1 MSVNRCRALA
11 AIAAYA
17 VVLVYTHSFGQ
28 QPPATVSMHQATGL
42 VDAFLQKQISERQI
56 TGLQVAVVQHGKLVL
71 SKSYGMANVQDKV
84 PVTNQSIFP
93 INSCT
98 KAFTGVAIMQLVEE
112 GKVDLSA
119 PVSRYL
125 DGLPPAWQPVMIR
138 QLLTHVSG
146 LPDINRILNPGT
158 YGLEGIGSEEAAFAK
173 IQTFPMDFPTG
184 TQFSYNQTNYLLLG
198 KIIDKFRAKPFAEVF
213 KERQFDV
220 VGMPGTG
227 FGDSRDVIPG
237 MVQSYRYVTNL
248 DGKALSEQKLIVN
261 YAEFP
266 PMRRTASGM
275 NSTAE
280 DMARWI
286 MALQRG
292 DLLKTKEALKTLW
305 TPGTYNNGSPT
316 QWALGWMVKPRPGHD
331 AIVITGGGR
340 SAMFVYPTDDL
351 AIVVLT
357 NLAGSYPEE
366 FVDELA
372 GYFNPVI
379 PASDPITALRMPLE
393 KRGFD
398 QASAVFADLKK
409 INPGFL
415 PTETDLNDWGYRL
428 LNGQRKPKEALE
440 IFKLIV
446 SQYPD
451 SWNAYDSL
459 GEALLKNGLKAEA
472 IRMYQKSVAL
482 NPDNQNGKKMLERMM
497 K

>member
-1 MSVNRCRALA
+1 M
-11 AIAAYA
+11 
-17 VVLVYTHSFGQ
+17 
-28 QPPATVSMHQATGL
+28 
-42 VDAFLQKQISERQI
+42 QKQIKERRI

-71 SKSYGMANVQDKV
+71 SKSYGTANVQDAV
-84 PVTNQSIFP
+84 PVTNRSIFP

-125 DGLPPAWQPVMIR
+125 DGLPQAWQPVTIR

-146 LPDINRILNPGT
+146 LPDINRLLNPGT
-158 YGLEGIGSEEAAFAK
+158 YGLQGVGTEEATFAK
-173 IQTFPMDFPTG
+173 IQAFPMDFATG

-198 KIIDKFRAKPFAEVF
+198 KIIDKLQGKPFAQVF
-213 KERQFDV
+213 QEKQFDV
-220 VGMPGTG
+220 AGMPGTG
-227 FGDSRDVIPG
+227 FGDSRDIIPG

-248 DGKALSEQKLIVN
+248 DGKPLGKEKLIIN

-286 MALQRG
+286 IALQQG
-292 DLLKTKEALKTLW
+292 KLLIKKETLKTLW
-305 TPGTYNNGSPT
+305 TTGTYNDGKPT
-316 QWALGWMVKPRPGHD
+316 QWALGWVLKPRPVHD
-331 AIVITGGGR
+331 AMVITGGGR
-340 SAMFVYPTDDL
+340 SAMFVYPNDDL
-351 AIVVLT
+351 AIVALT
-357 NLAGSYPEE
+357 NIAGSYPEE

-372 GYFNPVI
+372 GFFNPSI
-379 PASDPITALRMPLE
+379 PASDPITALRMQLE

-398 QASAVFADLKK
+398 QAPTIFTDLKRT
-409 INPGFL
+409 NPAFQ
-415 PTETDLNDWGYRL
+415 PTENDLNDWGYRL
-428 LNGQRKPKEALE
+428 MNGQEKPKEALE
-440 IFKLIV
+440 VFKLV
-446 SQYPD
+446 VKQYPD

-459 GEALLKNGLKAEA
+459 GDALLRNGEKAQA
-472 IRMYQKSVAL
+472 ISMYQKSVAL
-482 NPDNQNGKKMLERMM
+482 NPDNHDGKKVLERIM

>member
-1 MSVNRCRALA
+1 MRVQRGQTWAVLA
-11 AIAAYA
+11 AYFI
-17 VVLVYTHSFGQ
+17 VLVNSLGFGQ
-28 QPPATVSMHQATGL
+28 QRPAKEGTHQTPSE
-42 VDAFLQKQISERQI
+42 VDAFLRKKLSERRI
-56 TGLQVAVVQHGKLVL
+56 TGLQVTVVQQGKIVL
-71 SKSYGMANVQDKV
+71 SKSYGMANVQDGV
-84 PVTNQSIFP
+84 PVTNRSIFP

-112 GKVDLSA
+112 GKIDLSA

-125 DGLPPAWQPVMIR
+125 DSLPQAWRPVTIR

-146 LPDINRILNPGT
+146 LPDINQLLNPGT
-158 YGLEGIGSEEAAFAK
+158 YGLEGVGTEEAAFAK

-198 KIIDKFRAKPFAEVF
+198 KIIDKFRGKPFAQVF

-220 VGMPGTG
+220 VGMPGTV

-237 MVQSYRYVTNL
+237 MVQSYRYVTRL
-248 DGKALSEQKLIVN
+248 DGKPLGEEKLITN

-286 MALQRG
+286 IALQQG
-292 DLLKTKEALKTLW
+292 KLLKTKEALKTLW
-305 TPGTYNNGSPT
+305 TPGSYNNGSPT
-316 QWALGWMVKPRPGHD
+316 QWALGWTVKPRPKHD
-331 AIVITGGGR
+331 AILITGGGR
-340 SAMFVYPTDDL
+340 SAMCVYPEDEL

-372 GYFNPVI
+372 GFFNPAI
-379 PASDPITALRMPLE
+379 PLSDPITALRMQLE
-393 KRGFD
+393 KQGFD
-398 QASAVFADLKK
+398 QASAIFAELKRT
-409 INPGFL
+409 NPGFQ

-428 LNGQRKPKEALE
+428 LNGQGKPKEALAV
-440 IFKLIV
+440 FKLIV
-446 SQYPD
+446 KQYPD

-459 GEALLKNGLKAEA
+459 GEALLKNGRKEEA
-472 IRMYQKSVAL
+472 ISMYQKSVTL
-482 NPDNQNGKKMLERMM
+482 NPDNQNGKKMLEWIA